1 MATMGL
7 VAGFDGAAVAYAQS
21 PISRL
26 SSEPFAQLPN
36 LPSRRDLDD
45 DDRDDIR
52 ESIEDRRD
60 DRDDDDF
67 DDIRDE
73 IEDRRDDWDDD
84 DFDDI
89 RDEIEDRRDDWDDDD
104 FDDIRDEIEDRRD
117 DDRWRSD
124 RSRRGRPQLG
134 WRR

>member
-1 MATMGL
+1 MKCTISNFLFLLMVTIGL
-7 VAGFDGAAVAYAQS
+7 VSADDSAAIAYSQS
-21 PISRL
+21 PSSRL
-26 SSEPFAQLPN
+26 SSEQLAQLPN
-36 LPSRRDLDD
+36 FPSRPEL
-45 DDRDDIR
+45 
-52 ESIEDRRD
+52 
-60 DRDDDDF
+60 DDDDF

-73 IEDRRDDWDDD
+73 IEDRRDDRDND

-89 RDEIEDRRDDWDDDD
+89 RDEIEDRRDDRDNDD

-124 RSRRGRPQLG
+124 RSRRGRPQPG

>member
-1 MATMGL
+1 MKFTISNSLFLLMATVGL
-7 VAGFDGAAVAYAQS
+7 VTSLDGAAVAYSQS
-21 PISRL
+21 PVSRL
-26 SSEPFAQLPN
+26 SSEHLAQFPN
-36 LPSRRDLDD
+36 FPSRRDLDD
-45 DDRDDIR
+45 DDFDDIR
-52 ESIEDRRD
+52 DEIEDRRD

-89 RDEIEDRRDDWDDDD
+89 RDD
-104 FDDIRDEIEDRRD
+104 IEDRRD

-124 RSRRGRPQLG
+124 RSRRGRPQPG